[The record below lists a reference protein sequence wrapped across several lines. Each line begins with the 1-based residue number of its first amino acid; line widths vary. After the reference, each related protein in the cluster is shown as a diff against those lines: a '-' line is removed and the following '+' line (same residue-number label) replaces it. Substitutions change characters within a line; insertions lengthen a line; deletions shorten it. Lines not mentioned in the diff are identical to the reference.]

1 MSSLSQLRERV
12 YEANRELPRR
22 GLVLYTFGNA
32 SGIDRERGVFVIKPS
47 GISYENLTPDKMV
60 VLDLNCR
67 VVEGSLNPT
76 SDTETH
82 AVLYRAFPNIGGVVH
97 THSPF
102 ATAWAQA
109 MRSIPC
115 FGTTHA
121 DHVPGEI
128 PCTSV
133 MSANQIRGDYEEETG
148 NQILACFRD
157 RKLSPG
163 DVEMVLVAG
172 HGPFTWGK
180 EAAEAVQSAVVLEE
194 VAMMAWHTLAMAPDT
209 PPMQRALLD
218 RHYLRKHGKDAYY
231 GQKPT
236 KRDTGVSE
244 DE

>member
-12 YEANRELPRR
+12 HEANRELPRR

-47 GISYENLTPDKMV
+47 GMSYENLTPEKMV
-60 VLDLNCR
+60 VLDMDCR
-67 VVEGSLNPT
+67 VVEGSLNPS
-76 SDTETH
+76 SDTKTH

-133 MSANQIRGDYEEETG
+133 MSANQIRGEYEEETG

-172 HGPFTWGK
+172 HGPFTWG
-180 EAAEAVQSAVVLEE
+180 ETPETAVYNSVVLEE
-194 VAMMAWHTLAMAPDT
+194 MAKLALYTLTINPECG
-209 PPMQRALLD
+209 PLRKALIEK
-218 RHYLRKHGKDAYY
+218 HYQRKHGPGAYY
-231 GQKPT
+231 GQK
-236 KRDTGVSE
+236 G
-244 DE
+244 